1 MSVLSAVEYQ
11 GFWGSIGDLIWWFLS
26 LFILLT
32 YIMAVFSVIADLFR
46 DRNMGGFAKVIW
58 VLFLVFVPFLSVL
71 VYLIARGRGMAERS
85 ASQMQQ
91 MKQAQDSYIQEV
103 AGTSPAD
110 QIARAK
116 ELLDAGTISQEEFDK
131 LKARALS

>member
-1 MSVLSAVEYQ
+1 
-11 GFWGSIGDLIWWFLS
+11 
-26 LFILLT
+26 
-32 YIMAVFSVIADLFR
+32 
-46 DRNMGGFAKVIW
+46 
-58 VLFLVFVPFLSVL
+58 
-71 VYLIARGRGMAERS
+71 MAERS